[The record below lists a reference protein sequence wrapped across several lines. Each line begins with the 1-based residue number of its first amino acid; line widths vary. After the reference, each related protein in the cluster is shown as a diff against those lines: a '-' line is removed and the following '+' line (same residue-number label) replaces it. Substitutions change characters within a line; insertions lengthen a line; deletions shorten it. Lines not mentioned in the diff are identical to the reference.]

1 MFVLPPELPDR
12 LTDYAPGRIV
22 EVAEAAWPIVE
33 VHDRVGITSTI
44 PRYAL
49 EVLTA
54 RTDIDPE
61 RVRWLASGS
70 STRPLTNRHV
80 HVVHHRA
87 RLHVVDGHH
96 ALAAHLAAGS
106 DRIPVRLVTPARLR
120 APEVGRDRD
129 PAADN
134 AGAA

>member
-12 LTDYAPGRIV
+12 LADYAPGRIV
-22 EVAEAAWPIVE
+22 EVAPPAWPILE
-33 VHDRVGITSTI
+33 VRDRVGITSSI

-49 EVLTA
+49 EVLTTP
-54 RTDIDPE
+54 TDIDPE
-61 RVRWLASGS
+61 RVRWLVDGA

-106 DRIPVRLVTPARLR
+106 DRIPVRLVTPRLVHDPGLED
-120 APEVGRDRD
+120 AAGVG
-129 PAADN
+129 
-134 AGAA
+134 GAV

>member
-1 MFVLPPELPDR
+1 MFALPPDLPDR
-12 LTDYAPGRIV
+12 LIDYAPGRIV
-22 EVAEAAWPIVE
+22 EVAPTAWPILE
-33 VHDRVGITSTI
+33 VRDRVGITSSI

-49 EVLTA
+49 EVLTTP
-54 RTDIDPE
+54 TDIDPE
-61 RVRWLASGS
+61 RVRWLVSGS

-106 DRIPVRLVTPARLR
+106 DRIPVRLVTPSL
-120 APEVGRDRD
+120 VYD
-129 PAADN
+129 PGLEDAAGTGG
-134 AGAA
+134 AG

>member
-1 MFVLPPELPDR
+1 MFVLPPDLPDR

-22 EVAEAAWPIVE
+22 EVAPTAWPILE
-33 VHDRVGITSTI
+33 VRDRVGITSSI

-54 RTDIDPE
+54 PTDIDPE
-61 RVRWLASGS
+61 RVRWLVDGS

-106 DRIPVRLVTPARLR
+106 DRIPVRLVTPTL
-120 APEVGRDRD
+120 VHD
-129 PAADN
+129 PGLDDAAGTG
-134 AGAA
+134 GAA

>member
-12 LTDYAPGRIV
+12 LTSYAPGRIV
-22 EVAEAAWPIVE
+22 EVAAAAWPIVE
-33 VHDRVGITSTI
+33 VRDRVGITSTI

-49 EVLTA
+49 EVLTV

-61 RVRWLASGS
+61 RVRWLASGA
-70 STRPLTNRHV
+70 STRPLSNRHV

-106 DRIPVRLVTPARLR
+106 DRIPVRLVTPAQ
-120 APEVGRDRD
+120 VRD
-129 PAADN
+129 PDLDAAV
-134 AGAA
+134 GSVGTV

>member
-1 MFVLPPELPDR
+1 MIVLPPHLPTS
-12 LTDYAPGRIV
+12 LLEYAPGRIIPADPATWPV
-22 EVAEAAWPIVE
+22 IEVN
-33 VHDRVGITSTI
+33 DRVGVVSTI

-49 EVLTA
+49 EVLTL

-61 RVRWLASGS
+61 RVRWLVNGS
-70 STRPLTNRHV
+70 STRPLTNRHA
-80 HVVHHRA
+80 HLVHHRA

-106 DRIPVRLVTPARLR
+106 DRIPVRLVTPSRVAH
-120 APEVGRDRD
+120 RD
-129 PAADN
+129 AVAIGEG

>member
-1 MFVLPPELPDR
+1 MFVLPPELPAR
-12 LTDYAPGRIV
+12 LADYAPGRVV
-22 EVAEAAWPIVE
+22 EVAPASWPIVE
-33 VHDRVGITSTI
+33 VLDRVGITSTI

-49 EVLTA
+49 EVLTV

-61 RVRWLASGS
+61 RVRWLATGS
-70 STRPLTNRHV
+70 STRPLSNRHV

-96 ALAAHLAAGS
+96 ALAAHLAVGS
-106 DRIPVRLVTPARLR
+106 DRIPVRLVTPAQ
-120 APEVGRDRD
+120 VRD
-129 PAADN
+129 PNLDAAAGN

>member
-1 MFVLPPELPDR
+1 MFVLPADLPDR

-22 EVAEAAWPIVE
+22 EVAPTAWPILE
-33 VHDRVGITSTI
+33 VRDRVGITSSI

-49 EVLTA
+49 EVLATP
-54 RTDIDPE
+54 TEIDPE
-61 RVRWLASGS
+61 RVRWLVDGS

-106 DRIPVRLVTPARLR
+106 DRIPVRLVTPRL
-120 APEVGRDRD
+120 VHD
-129 PAADN
+129 PVLEGHADTG
-134 AGAA
+134 GAA

>member
-1 MFVLPPELPDR
+1 MFVLPPHLPAS
-12 LTDYAPGRIV
+12 LPEYAPGRIIAV
-22 EVAEAAWPIVE
+22 DPETWPIVE
-33 VHDRVGITSTI
+33 VNDRVGVVSTI

-49 EVLTA
+49 EVLTL

-61 RVRWLASGS
+61 RVRWLVDGS

-80 HVVHHRA
+80 HIVHHRA

-96 ALAAHLAAGS
+96 ALAAHLAGGS
-106 DRIPVRLVTPARLR
+106 DRIPVRLVTPS
-120 APEVGRDRD
+120 EVLDRD
-129 PAADN
+129 AVAVSAG

>member
-12 LTDYAPGRIV
+12 LTSYAPGRIV
-22 EVAEAAWPIVE
+22 EVAAAAWPIVE
-33 VHDRVGITSTI
+33 VRDRVGITSTI

-49 EVLTA
+49 EVLTV

-61 RVRWLASGS
+61 RVRWLASGAT
-70 STRPLTNRHV
+70 TRPLSNRHV

-106 DRIPVRLVTPARLR
+106 DRIPVRLVTPAQ
-120 APEVGRDRD
+120 VRD
-129 PAADN
+129 PDLDAAV
-134 AGAA
+134 GSVGTV

>member
-1 MFVLPPELPDR
+1 MFLLPPELSDR
-12 LTDYAPGRIV
+12 LPDYAPGRIV
-22 EVAEAAWPIVE
+22 EVAEAAWPILE

-54 RTDIDPE
+54 PTEVDPE

-80 HVVHHRA
+80 HIVHHRA
-87 RLHVVDGHH
+87 RLYVVDGHH

-106 DRIPVRLVTPARLR
+106 DRIPVRLVTAARVR
-120 APEVGRDRD
+120 DPEVGPELD
-129 PAADN
+129 AAAGN

>member
-1 MFVLPPELPDR
+1 MVVLPPELPDR

-22 EVAEAAWPIVE
+22 EVAPAAWPILE
-33 VHDRVGITSTI
+33 VRDRVGITSSI

-49 EVLTA
+49 EVLT
-54 RTDIDPE
+54 TPTEIDPE
-61 RVRWLASGS
+61 RVRWLVSGS
-70 STRPLTNRHV
+70 STRPLSNRHV

-106 DRIPVRLVTPARLR
+106 DRVPVRLVTPSL
-120 APEVGRDRD
+120 VRD
-129 PAADN
+129 PELEAP
-134 AGAA
+134 AGAGDAA

>member
-1 MFVLPPELPDR
+1 MFALPPDLPTS
-12 LTDYAPGRIV
+12 LVDYAPGRIV
-22 EVAEAAWPIVE
+22 PAEPASWPIRE
-33 VHDRVGITSTI
+33 VRDRVGVVSTI

-49 EVLTA
+49 ELLTL

-61 RVRWLASGS
+61 RVRWLVDGS

-80 HVVHHRA
+80 HLVHHRA

-106 DRIPVRLVTPARLR
+106 DRIPVRLVTPS
-120 APEVGRDRD
+120 EVVDRD
-129 PAADN
+129 ALALREGV
-134 AGAA
+134 GAA

>member
-12 LTDYAPGRIV
+12 LTSYAPGRVI
-22 EVAEAAWPIVE
+22 EVARESWPIVE
-33 VHDRVGITSTI
+33 VRDRVGITSTI

-70 STRPLTNRHV
+70 STRPLSNRHV

-96 ALAAHLAAGS
+96 ALAAHLAVGS
-106 DRIPVRLVTPARLR
+106 DRIPVRLVVPTEL
-120 APEVGRDRD
+120 RD
-129 PAADN
+129 PDLGSAVEGV
-134 AGAA
+134 GAV

>member
-1 MFVLPPELPDR
+1 MFVLPPDLPDR

-22 EVAEAAWPIVE
+22 EVAPTAWPILE
-33 VHDRVGITSTI
+33 VRDRVGITSSI

-54 RTDIDPE
+54 PTDIDPE
-61 RVRWLASGS
+61 RVRWLVDGS

-106 DRIPVRLVTPARLR
+106 DRIPVRLVTPRLVLD
-120 APEVGRDRD
+120 PGGED
-129 PAADN
+129 PAGTG
-134 AGAA
+134 GAA

>member
-1 MFVLPPELPDR
+1 MFALPPDLPTS
-12 LTDYAPGRIV
+12 LVDYAPGRIV
-22 EVAEAAWPIVE
+22 PAEPDSWPIRA
-33 VHDRVGITSTI
+33 VHDRIGVVSTI

-49 EVLTA
+49 ELLTL

-61 RVRWLASGS
+61 RVRWLVDGS

-80 HVVHHRA
+80 HLVHHRA

-106 DRIPVRLVTPARLR
+106 DRIPVRLVTPS
-120 APEVGRDRD
+120 EVVDRD
-129 PAADN
+129 ALALREGV
-134 AGAA
+134 GAA

>member
-1 MFVLPPELPDR
+1 MFVLPPELPTS
-12 LTDYAPGRIV
+12 LVDYAPGRIV
-22 EVAEAAWPIVE
+22 PADPVSWPIRA
-33 VHDRVGITSTI
+33 VHDRIGVVSTI

-49 EVLTA
+49 ELLTL

-61 RVRWLASGS
+61 RVRWLVNGS
-70 STRPLTNRHV
+70 STRPLPNRHV
-80 HVVHHRA
+80 HIVHHRA

-106 DRIPVRLVTPARLR
+106 DRIPVRLVTPS
-120 APEVGRDRD
+120 EVLDRD
-129 PAADN
+129 ALAVSAG

>member
-1 MFVLPPELPDR
+1 MFVLPPHLPAS
-12 LTDYAPGRIV
+12 LLDYAPGRIIAV
-22 EVAEAAWPIVE
+22 DPATWPIVE
-33 VHDRVGITSTI
+33 VKDRVGVVSTI

-49 EVLTA
+49 EVLTV

-61 RVRWLASGS
+61 RVRWLVNGS

-80 HVVHHRA
+80 HLVHHRA

-106 DRIPVRLVTPARLR
+106 DRIPVRLVTPS
-120 APEVGRDRD
+120 EVIDRD
-129 PAADN
+129 ALTLSEGV
-134 AGAA
+134 GAV